1 MRSLGIVVARAASKR
16 LPLKNLRPLLGH
28 PLVAW
33 SLRAALASRLDRVIL
48 STEDARIAEVGH
60 AYGAETRYR
69 RPMALAEDFA
79 GSEEIA
85 EHALDWAEQDE
96 GSKYDVVAI
105 LQPTT
110 PFVETATID
119 SCLEE
124 VQVEGCMGCI
134 TARPSAE
141 PPAWLFSTDAQG
153 FASPWLE
160 GEVRGEREHT
170 QFLEKLYIPTGAV
183 YANRVDVIRTQRTHI
198 GRPLRFV
205 MMERERAVDIDDEF
219 DFVMAET
226 LGRHHGFL
234 LTPLKADA
242 DPALKL

>member
-1 MRSLGIVVARAASKR
+1 
-16 LPLKNLRPLLGH
+16 
-28 PLVAW
+28 
-33 SLRAALASRLDRVIL
+33 
-48 STEDARIAEVGH
+48 
-60 AYGAETRYR
+60 
-69 RPMALAEDFA
+69 
-79 GSEEIA
+79 
-85 EHALDWAEQDE
+85 
-96 GSKYDVVAI
+96 
-105 LQPTT
+105 
-110 PFVETATID
+110 VETATID
-119 SCLEE
+119 ACLKE

-141 PPAWLFSTDAQG
+141 PPAWLFKKDAEG

-219 DFVMAET
+219 DFVMAEA
-226 LGRHHGFL
+226 LGRHHGFT
-234 LTPLKADA
+234 LTSLPSR
-242 DPALKL
+242 